1 MTGSVTQGTVSEKPV
16 LILKLYYTIHKHDVK
31 YEFENPVPAGATPPA
46 GLTDV
51 AFGTT
56 VTVADPVTVEGYIFS
71 GWRIETPVEAVIRD
85 GKITMP
91 DADVVLVG
99 SFSARHDTPYRI
111 EYYWQNVEGDG
122 YTLHEG
128 QDLTGVTDAT
138 ATIPEKSYP
147 GFTFNRSAA
156 GTKLEGIIAAGEKL
170 VLRRYYDRNTYQVK
184 YAYEASSSSIL
195 NLPTLPEDTTAYRY
209 GATVTVKSDVSKTDY
224 DFIGWYTKEGSAVTV
239 TATAESFT
247 MPAANVT
254 LWGEFYAK
262 TDVQFVIEHYL
273 QTDEGYKLEATAKSH
288 GVAGTDVTAANYQRS
303 FTGYAFDHADPVT
316 GTVQTGLVLKL
327 YYNRKTYSVTYEYID
342 PVPDKAIPAKDA
354 LDTLTKRDVPY
365 GTKVNVAAP
374 AVADGY
380 VFSGWQFKA
389 RNTVI
394 DENGQFVMP
403 DSDVVLVGSFEART
417 NNQYRVEYYWQNTE
431 GDGFTLYETDT
442 YNNGVT
448 GATVYALEKSYTG
461 LTLDTDVTGTLASGT
476 VVATSDP
483 NKALVLKLYYVRNTH
498 TVKYEYESDVAGAP
512 PLPTTATYRFG
523 QKVDVEKDAVLE
535 YYSFR
540 GWYTKNAAF
549 HVTTGMSSFAMPD
562 EDLTLWGEFKRIEGV
577 HYKVEHYLMDENGN
591 YSAPI
596 LTEEFDDGIAG
607 ETVTGTPRKASV
619 DNRFAGYVHDP
630 AAAGSVLSGTVVAS
644 TDHDYPLT
652 LKLYYKPGTYRV
664 IYEYVGILPANRS
677 PLPAAAD
684 AIYMSEV
691 TVAPDAT
698 ADGYTFSGWTIQSSA
713 DVTVSE
719 GKFEMPA
726 YDVIL
731 VGSFNIN
738 PPYVV
743 EYWLQTTDHQGYVKN
758 KEASHTHTAPIGAA
772 VEAHSM
778 TFEGYT
784 ENTIHKE
791 RVPSGVI
798 PASGTLTLKLFYD
811 LVDYTVTYEFEGTVP
826 AGAQLPGAETKHFG
840 DTVTTPAPT
849 LAGYTFSGWRS
860 AEVGNVTAGETFLMP
875 ARSVVLK
882 GSFIAGQV
890 NYTIAHYL
898 MNDKGNYEDV
908 TPYTETKTGVVGD
921 SVRANAYQTY
931 LNMGAKID
939 ADKTRD
945 VGKWEGVVS
954 ATTPLVLELY
964 YSREATS
971 RVVYHYVDELTEAQ
985 WRALGWPDLPTD
997 SGAYYT
1003 GATVTALDVIGIK
1016 PDKAIFEGWFCS
1028 DPTILVAPGGT
1039 FTMPALT
1046 RTDKTIHLY
1055 GKWVSTEPQEF
1066 TVKYFVDGVEQTHL
1080 TQTYPLNTS
1089 VTVMDKLENTTSYVY
1104 SPWSTPESVTSGVSV
1119 IFNDDGTFTMTE
1131 HGEVHIS
1138 CVGTPIAPAEIYKVR
1153 YYLDGQLYWEGGY
1166 ELFQR
1171 HFMLDAPLLP
1181 AGYYFS
1187 GWSVPRT
1194 IYGTPLT
1201 VLYNGYGAPVFTML
1215 AADVVIYGTTGRN
1228 PIPDGTMKI
1237 EKIVEAPRDFTGTK
1251 EYTFRIY
1258 QVIGDTKVLVHTETV
1273 KVNAKTGKG
1282 DSGYFDLPKGN
1293 NYLVEEVGAGVPG
1306 YALTT
1311 VATDANG
1318 NVIPYGA
1325 TVTVKAR
1332 LTPTVI
1338 AFTNTYTDLSLET
1351 RDHFGY
1357 IIGYQDDT
1365 VRPEDNITRA
1375 EVATIFFRLLTDAK
1389 RAEYWSKT
1397 NDFTDVSADAGYN
1410 NAISTLA
1417 KAGALSGYE
1426 DGTFRPNQPITRA
1439 ELVKIAMSFYGTV
1452 HSDSHVFNDVGEHW
1466 AAAFI
1471 NGAAD
1476 LGFVDGYGDETFQPD
1491 RYVTRAEAIK
1501 IINRTLNRAPDKD
1514 HLLPDMITWV
1524 DNADTEAWYYAEI
1537 QEATNS
1543 HTYTWDKTSEIW
1555 EQIRPVRDWAALE
1568 KRWSEAND
1576 GAK

>member
-1 MTGSVTQGTVSEKPV
+1 MADDAV
-16 LILKLYYTIHKHDVK
+16 LTNYDFRGWHTK
-31 YEFENPVPAGATPPA
+31 AGA
-46 GLTDV
+46 
-51 AFGTT
+51 
-56 VTVADPVTVEGYIFS
+56 
-71 GWRIETPVEAVIRD
+71 
-85 GKITMP
+85 
-91 DADVVLVG
+91 
-99 SFSARHDTPYRI
+99 
-111 EYYWQNVEGDG
+111 
-122 YTLHEG
+122 
-128 QDLTGVTDAT
+128 
-138 ATIPEKSYP
+138 
-147 GFTFNRSAA
+147 
-156 GTKLEGIIAAGEKL
+156 
-170 VLRRYYDRNTYQVK
+170 
-184 YAYEASSSSIL
+184 
-195 NLPTLPEDTTAYRY
+195 
-209 GATVTVKSDVSKTDY
+209 
-224 DFIGWYTKEGSAVTV
+224 AVTV
-239 TATAESFT
+239 TATAVSFT

-254 LWGEFYAK
+254 LYGEFFAK
-262 TDVQFVIEHYL
+262 KNVPFTVEHYL
-273 QTDEGYKLEATAKSH
+273 ETESGYALEITDTFAGIAGSVVKADDYKRLFAGHTYDPA
-288 GVAGTDVTAANYQRS
+288 VAGSVTQGAISEAP
-303 FTGYAFDHADPVT
+303 A
-316 GTVQTGLVLKL
+316 LVLKL
-327 YYNRKTYSVTYEYID
+327 YYTLNKHNVTYKYEGMV
-342 PVPDKAIPAKDA
+342 PVGATD
-354 LDTLTKRDVPY
+354 LSTYQLSDVPY
-365 GTKVNVAAP
+365 GTSVA
-374 AVADGY
+374 VGADAEAAGY
-380 VFSGWQFKA
+380 VFSGWTLVDPISTPVADGK
-389 RNTVI
+389 
-394 DENGQFVMP
+394 FVMP

-417 NNQYRVEYYWQNTE
+417 NNQYRVEYYWQNTT
-431 GDGFTLYETDT
+431 DNGFTLYETDT

-448 GATVYALEKSYTG
+448 GATVYALEKTYPG
-461 LTLDTDVTGTLASGT
+461 LTLDTDVTGTKDNGIVT
-476 VVATSDP
+476 PDGQ
-483 NKALVLKLYYVRNTH
+483 LVLKLYYVRNTY
-498 TVKYEYESDVAGAP
+498 TVEYAYESAVSGAP
-512 PLPTTATYRFG
+512 ALPITQTYRFG
-523 QKVDVEKDAVLE
+523 QSVSVADDAVLTN
-535 YYSFR
+535 YDFR
-540 GWYTKNAAF
+540 GWYTKSAAF
-549 HVTTGMSSFAMPD
+549 HVTTGMSSFTMPA
-562 EDLTLWGEFKRIEGV
+562 ENLTLWGEFNRIEGV

-596 LTEEFDDGIAG
+596 LTEEFNDGIAG
-607 ETVTGTPRKASV
+607 ETVTGTPKKASV

-644 TDHDYPLT
+644 TDPDYPLT

-684 AIYMSEV
+684 AVYMSEV

-698 ADGYTFSGWTIQSSA
+698 ADGYTFSGWTIQSPA
-713 DVTVSE
+713 RVTVNE

-726 YDVIL
+726 HDVIL

-743 EYWLQTTDHQGYVKN
+743 EYWLQTTDHQGYVKD
-758 KEASHTHTAPIGAA
+758 EDASHTHTAPVGAA

-784 ENTIHKE
+784 ENTTHPD
-791 RVPSGVI
+791 RVFSGTV
-798 PASGTLTLKLFYD
+798 PASGTLILKLFYD
-811 LVDYTVTYEFEGTVP
+811 LLDYTVTYEFEGTVP

-840 DTVTTPAPT
+840 DTVTTPNPT
-849 LAGYTFSGWRS
+849 LEGYTFSGWRS
-860 AEVGNVTAGETFLMP
+860 VEVGNVTAGETFLMP

-908 TPYTETKTGVVGD
+908 TPYAETKTGVVGD

-939 ADKTRD
+939 ADKTQAVD
-945 VGKWEGVVS
+945 KWEGVVS

-971 RVVYHYVDELTEAQ
+971 RVVYHYVDELTADQ

-1066 TVKYFVDGVEQTHL
+1066 TVKYFIDNVEQTHL

-1089 VTVMDKLENTTSYVY
+1089 VTVMDNLPSTSSHSY
-1104 SPWSTPESVTSGVSV
+1104 SGWSAPVSVTSGVSV
-1119 IFNDDGTFTMTE
+1119 VMNADGTFTMTE
-1131 HGEVHIS
+1131 HGEVHIRCTS
-1138 CVGTPIAPAEIYKVR
+1138 TPVAPTEKYSVR
-1153 YYLDGQLYWEGGY
+1153 YYLDGLLYWEGGY

-1171 HFMLDAPLLP
+1171 HFILP
-1181 AGYYFS
+1181 APVLPMGVNFS

-1194 IYGTPLT
+1194 IHGST
-1201 VLYNGYGAPVFTML
+1201 VKVLGDGLGNAVFTMP
-1215 AADVVIYGTTGRN
+1215 ADDVVIHGTTSLA

-1237 EKIVEAPRDFTGTK
+1237 EKVVNAPADFAGGR

-1258 QVIGDTKVLVHTETV
+1258 QLIGDTKVLVHTETV

-1282 DSGYFDLPKGN
+1282 DSGYFDLPQGN

-1325 TVTVKAR
+1325 MVTVKER
-1332 LTPTVI
+1332 FTPTVI
-1338 AFTNTYTDLSLET
+1338 TFTNTYTDLSLET

-1397 NDFTDVSADAGYN
+1397 NDFTDVAEDAWYN

-1555 EQIRPVRDWAALE
+1555 EQIRPVRDWSALE
-1568 KRWSEAND
+1568 KRWSDVND
-1576 GAK
+1576 GE